1 MIDIKSA
8 SSLYIAAAITIAA
21 VASGIYVERRRRS
34 QESDGETK
42 AKELDVAA
50 AAQEPPVVEEEK
62 TEAPPSNK
70 KLLVLISSY
79 SPNIQQK
86 TNQERAFTIIKGLK
100 IGDDKMETIDGAVA
114 ANREKRN
121 ELFGLSGIRAKYPQ
135 FFLVDGDTTTF
146 LADWDG
152 FEAMNEMGTL
162 KESVN
167 LS

>member
-8 SSLYIAAAITIAA
+8 SSLYIAVAVTIAA
-21 VASGIYVERRRRS
+21 VASGIYVERRRRK
-34 QESDGETK
+34 QESDGESK

-50 AAQEPPVVEEEK
+50 AQAPQVEEEK

-86 TNQERAFTIIKGLK
+86 TNQDRAFTIIKGLK
-100 IGDDKMETIDGAVA
+100 IGDDQIETIDGAVA

-135 FFLVDGDTTTF
+135 FFLVDGGTTKF